1 MDEEIRALR
10 DKINEADN
18 EILKQL
24 ALRRKFSA
32 EIARAKD
39 VDRSPI
45 RDQKRE
51 EDLLVRL
58 IRLGREQGLDAHYVT
73 TVFHEIIEDS
83 IRLQQEYLQRLANR
97 EGGEPEVIR
106 VAFQGIEGAYSYLAA
121 KKFFSGFADRFV
133 PMGLPTF
140 AEVVKAVENGQA
152 DYAMLPIENTTS
164 GGINEVYDLLLHTR
178 LSIVGEEKYRVSH
191 CLVALKDV
199 TIGSI
204 RKIYSHPQPVAQCSN
219 YLATLPGCKIEYF
232 TDTAMSVAKIKEDG
246 DPTHAAI
253 ASEEAARLYDVV
265 IVKRDIANQKEN
277 FTRFL
282 VAARNLKKVDLRI
295 PCKTSIVMATAQ
307 KPGALVEALLVFRQ
321 NGLNLTKIESRP
333 ILGNPWEEMFY
344 LDFEGNIDDEKVQ
357 QTLEEIRG
365 VTRFLKVLGSYP
377 SQDLPRT
384 SLTPQAM
391 ATVAAPQEEKAPRG
405 ENAKGAAASI
415 AQGAPGPISSPQG
428 CRLASRAHK
437 PDDTIIKVRG
447 VPIGGAGFVVIAG
460 PCAVESYEQIMT
472 CAREAKE
479 RGAQILRGGCFKPR
493 TSPSSF
499 HGRGFEGRVFE
510 GLGLEGLE
518 YLVEA
523 GRAFNLPIITEVLS
537 PTDVEAVAKQADIL
551 QVGARNMQN
560 FSLLKEVGRVHRPV
574 LLKRGLMSSI
584 DELLQAAEYILE
596 QGNQQV
602 LLCERGIRTF
612 ETATRHTLD
621 LGAIPKLK
629 SLTHLPVVVDPSHAA
644 GERDLVPPLALA
656 AKAVGSHGIMIEIH
670 PDPEKALSD
679 GPQALTFLQFETLM
693 KQLFKN

>member
-10 DKINEADN
+10 EKINDIDH

-24 ALRRKFSA
+24 AQRRKFSA
-32 EIARAKD
+32 EMARAKD

-97 EGGEPEVIR
+97 EGGEPELIR
-106 VAFQGIEGAYSYLAA
+106 VAFQGIEGAYSFLAA
-121 KKFFSGFADRFV
+121 KKYFSGFADRFV
-133 PMGLPTF
+133 PMGLPSF
-140 AEVVKAVENGQA
+140 AEVVNAVENGQA

-199 TIGSI
+199 PIGSI

-219 YLATLPGCKIEYF
+219 YLATLPNCKIEYF

-246 DPTHAAI
+246 DPTQAAI
-253 ASEEAARLYDVV
+253 ASEEAARLYDLA

-282 VAARNLKKVDLRI
+282 VAARNPKKVDLRI

-307 KPGALVEALLVFRQ
+307 KSGALVEALLVFRQ
-321 NGLNLTKIESRP
+321 NGLNMTKLESRP

-344 LDFEGNIDDEKVQ
+344 LDFEGNLDDEKVR

-365 VTRFLKVLGSYP
+365 ATRFLKVLGSYP

-391 ATVAAPQEEKAPRG
+391 ATMAAPKEERAPG
-405 ENAKGAAASI
+405 EENARGAAGVTASTPKGA
-415 AQGAPGPISSPQG
+415 PVPILPPKG
-428 CRLASRAHK
+428 YRLASRAHK
-437 PDDTIIKVRG
+437 PEDTLIKVRG
-447 VPIGGAGFVVIAG
+447 VPIGSAGFVVIAG

-472 CAREAKE
+472 CAREVKE

-493 TSPSSF
+493 TSPYSF
-499 HGRGFEGRVFE
+499 Q
-510 GLGLEGLE
+510 GLGLEGLD

-560 FSLLKEVGRVHRPV
+560 FSLLKEVGRMHRPV
-574 LLKRGLMSSI
+574 MLKRGLMSSI
-584 DELLQAAEYILE
+584 DELLQAAEYILA

-612 ETATRHTLD
+612 ETATRNTLD

-629 SLTHLPVVVDPSHAA
+629 SLTHLPLVVDPSHAA

-679 GPQALTFLQFETLM
+679 GPQALTFPQFEALM
-693 KQLFKN
+693 EQLFKN